1 MVKFRILKLALSYT
15 PSVLKLLSPAS
26 SNFLRSENV
35 VEFKFELVDDNNF
48 KTEGITRKS

>member
-26 SNFLRSENV
+26 SNSRRSEIV
-35 VEFKFELVDDNNF
+35 VEFKFELADDSSF
-48 KTEGITRKS
+48 KMEGITRKS